1 MRSPLTISNLATSST
16 WLLDLSKYVARTY
29 RLISASS
36 STVARHGLTKD
47 LCTRNVYVFGNN
59 AQKHTSLL
67 RDLSS
72 EAVRTVLVAKK
83 SGKNFASIAAE
94 ILPHIAPSKV
104 VNPLFACAV
113 HKRAIDFVESIDLWL
128 CCLICHPVATTNQ

>member
-16 WLLDLSKYVARTY
+16 WLLDLNKYVALTY

-36 STVARHGLTKD
+36 STVARHHGLTKD

-67 RDLSS
+67 RDLIL

-83 SGKNFASIAAE
+83 SGKNFASWSIAAE

-113 HKRAIDFVESIDLWL
+113 HTCNRL
-128 CCLICHPVATTNQ
+128 C

>member
-1 MRSPLTISNLATSST
+1 MRSPLTTSNLATSST
-16 WLLDLSKYVARTY
+16 WLLDLNKYVALTY

-59 AQKHTSLL
+59 AQKHHFFAI
-67 RDLSS
+67 SS
-72 EAVRTVLVAKK
+72 RRQSVLVAKK